1 MGEIITL
8 KRARDAGE
16 VSYVLV
22 YRIGSTASFK
32 SGARELTGVIVSSQ
46 PSYDQTHTLYTI
58 KVGDDEYQ
66 VMENDVTETE
76 FVKLL

>member
-8 KRARDAGE
+8 ERARNAGS

-22 YRIGSTASFK
+22 YRTGSRASFK
-32 SGARELTGVIVSSQ
+32 SGSRELTGVIVASQ
-46 PSYDQTHTLYTI
+46 PSYDQTDTIYTI
-58 KVGDDEYQ
+58 KVGEEEYQ
-66 VMENDVTETE
+66 VIKNDVTETE